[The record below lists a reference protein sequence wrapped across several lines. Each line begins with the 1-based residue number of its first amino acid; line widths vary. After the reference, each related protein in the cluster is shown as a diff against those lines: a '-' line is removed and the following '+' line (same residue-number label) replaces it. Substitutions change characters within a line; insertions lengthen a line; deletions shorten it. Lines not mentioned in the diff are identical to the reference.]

1 MKPVVIIQV
10 RMGSTRLPGKVLKKL
25 NGITVLESLLNQL
38 NYSKLLND
46 KIIATT
52 SNLEDDVIVNFCKSK
67 EIKCFRGSQDDVLD
81 RYYNCAKKF
90 SINTII
96 RITSDCPL
104 MDPQVVDDVIDF
116 YLKNSYDYVNNFYKR
131 TYPYGNDVEIFSL
144 KVLEKVWEK
153 ATKPSEREHVTPY
166 IYNNPDEFS
175 LGWIENK
182 ENLSEFHWTVD
193 RKEDLIFV
201 QKIFKKISKRPIL
214 MKDIIDVIKDDPS
227 LLEINKNT
235 NPNEGYLKSIKEE

>member
-1 MKPVVIIQV
+1 MKPVAIIKV

-25 NGITVLESLLNQL
+25 NGISVLECLCDQL
-38 NYSKLLND
+38 NYSRLLND

-52 SNLEDDVIVNFCKSK
+52 SNSEDDVIVNFCESK
-67 EIKCFRGSQDDVLD
+67 GIKCFRGSVNDVLD
-81 RYYNCAKKF
+81 RYHKCAKKF

-175 LGWIENK
+175 IGWIENK

-235 NPNEGYLKSIKEE
+235 NPNEGYL

>member
-1 MKPVVIIQV
+1 MKPIVIIQV

-52 SNLEDDVIVNFCKSK
+52 SNSEDDVIVNFCKSK

-104 MDPQVVDDVIDF
+104 MDPQVIDDVIDF

-131 TYPYGNDVEIFSL
+131 TYPYGNDVEIFSI

-153 ATKPSEREHVTPY
+153 ATKLSEREHVTPY

-182 ENLSEFHWTVD
+182 ENLSEFHWTID
-193 RKEDLIFV
+193 RREDLIFV
-201 QKIFKKISKRPIL
+201 QNIFKKISKRPIL

>member
-1 MKPVVIIQV
+1 MKPVAIIQV

-25 NGITVLESLLNQL
+25 NGISVLECLCDQL
-38 NYSKLLND
+38 NYSRLLND

-52 SNLEDDVIVNFCKSK
+52 SNSGDDVIVNFCESK
-67 EIKCFRGSQDDVLD
+67 GIKCFRGSVNDVLD
-81 RYYNCAKKF
+81 RYHKCAKKF

-153 ATKPSEREHVTPY
+153 ATKPFEREHVTPY

-235 NPNEGYLKSIKEE
+235 NPNEGYL

>member
-1 MKPVVIIQV
+1 MKPVAIIQV

-25 NGITVLESLLNQL
+25 NGISVLECLCDQL
-38 NYSKLLND
+38 NYSRLLND

-52 SNLEDDVIVNFCKSK
+52 SNSEDDVIVNFCESK
-67 EIKCFRGSQDDVLD
+67 GIKCFRGSVNDVLD
-81 RYYNCAKKF
+81 RYHKCAKKF

-131 TYPYGNDVEIFSL
+131 TYPNGNDVEIFSL

-235 NPNEGYLKSIKEE
+235 NPNEGYL

>member
-1 MKPVVIIQV
+1 
-10 RMGSTRLPGKVLKKL
+10 
-25 NGITVLESLLNQL
+25 
-38 NYSKLLND
+38 
-46 KIIATT
+46 
-52 SNLEDDVIVNFCKSK
+52 
-67 EIKCFRGSQDDVLD
+67 
-81 RYYNCAKKF
+81 
-90 SINTII
+90 
-96 RITSDCPL
+96 

-153 ATKPSEREHVTPY
+153 ATKLSEREHVTPY

-201 QKIFKKISKRPIL
+201 QNIFKKISKRPIL
-214 MKDIIDVIKDDPS
+214 MKDIINVIKDNPS

>member
-1 MKPVVIIQV
+1 MKPIAIIQV

-25 NGITVLESLLNQL
+25 NGITILESLLNQL
-38 NYSKLLND
+38 NYSRLLND

-52 SNLEDDVIVNFCKSK
+52 LNSEDDVIVNFCESK
-67 EIKCFRGSQDDVLD
+67 GIKCFRGSVNDVLD
-81 RYYNCAKKF
+81 RYHKCAKKF

-235 NPNEGYLKSIKEE
+235 NPNEGYL

>member
-1 MKPVVIIQV
+1 MKPVAIIQV

-25 NGITVLESLLNQL
+25 NGISVLECLCDQL
-38 NYSKLLND
+38 NYSRLLND

-52 SNLEDDVIVNFCKSK
+52 SNSEDDVIVNFCESK
-67 EIKCFRGSQDDVLD
+67 GIKCFRGSVNDVLD
-81 RYYNCAKKF
+81 RYHKCAKKF

-235 NPNEGYLKSIKEE
+235 NPNEGYL

>member
-1 MKPVVIIQV
+1 MKPIAIIQV

-25 NGITVLESLLNQL
+25 NGITILESLLNQL
-38 NYSKLLND
+38 NYSRLLND

-52 SNLEDDVIVNFCKSK
+52 SNSEDDVIVNFCESK
-67 EIKCFRGSQDDVLD
+67 GIKCFRGSVNDVLD
-81 RYYNCAKKF
+81 RYHKCAKKF

-153 ATKPSEREHVTPY
+153 ATKLSEREHVTPY

-201 QKIFKKISKRPIL
+201 QNIFKKISKRPIL
-214 MKDIIDVIKDDPS
+214 MKDIINVIKDNPS

>member
-1 MKPVVIIQV
+1 MKPVAIIQV
-10 RMGSTRLPGKVLKKL
+10 RMSSTRLPGKVLKKL

-52 SNLEDDVIVNFCKSK
+52 SNSEDDVIFNFCKSK
-67 EIKCFRGSQDDVLD
+67 EIKCYRGSQDDVLD

-104 MDPQVVDDVIDF
+104 MDPQVIDDVIDF

-131 TYPYGNDVEIFSL
+131 TYPYGNDVEIFSI

-166 IYNNPDEFS
+166 IYNNPGEFS

-182 ENLSEFHWTVD
+182 ENLSEFHWTID

-201 QKIFKKISKRPIL
+201 QNIFKKISKRPIL

>member
-90 SINTII
+90 SINTIL

-104 MDPQVVDDVIDF
+104 MDPQVVDNVIDF
-116 YLKNSYDYVNNFYKR
+116 YLKNSYDYVNNFHKR

>member
-1 MKPVVIIQV
+1 MKPVAIIQV
-10 RMGSTRLPGKVLKKL
+10 RMSSTRLPGKVLKKL

-52 SNLEDDVIVNFCKSK
+52 SNSEDDVIFNFCKSK
-67 EIKCFRGSQDDVLD
+67 EIKCYRGSQDDVLD

-104 MDPQVVDDVIDF
+104 MDPQVVDAVIDF
-116 YLKNSYDYVNNFYKR
+116 YLKNSYDYVNNCYNR

-182 ENLSEFHWTVD
+182 ENLSEFHWTID

-201 QKIFKKISKRPIL
+201 QNIFKKISKRPIL

>member
-1 MKPVVIIQV
+1 MKPVAIIQV

-25 NGITVLESLLNQL
+25 NGISVLEFLCDQL
-38 NYSKLLND
+38 NYSRLLND

-52 SNLEDDVIVNFCKSK
+52 SNSEDDVIVNFCESK
-67 EIKCFRGSQDDVLD
+67 GIKCFRGSVNDVLD
-81 RYYNCAKKF
+81 RYHKCAKKF

-235 NPNEGYLKSIKEE
+235 NPNEGYL

>member
-1 MKPVVIIQV
+1 MKPVAIIQV
-10 RMGSTRLPGKVLKKL
+10 RMDSTRLPGKVLKKL

-38 NYSKLLND
+38 NYSKLFND

-52 SNLEDDVIVNFCKSK
+52 SNSEDDVIFNFCKSK
-67 EIKCFRGSQDDVLD
+67 EIKCYRGSQDDVLD

-104 MDPQVVDDVIDF
+104 MDPQVVDAVIDF
-116 YLKNSYDYVNNFYKR
+116 YLKNSYDYVNNCYNR

-182 ENLSEFHWTVD
+182 ENLSEFHWTID

-201 QKIFKKISKRPIL
+201 QNIFKKISKRPIL

>member
-1 MKPVVIIQV
+1 MKPIAIIQV

-52 SNLEDDVIVNFCKSK
+52 SNSEDDVIVNFCKSK
-67 EIKCFRGSQDDVLD
+67 EIKYFRGSQDDVLD

-182 ENLSEFHWTVD
+182 ENLSEFHWTID

-201 QKIFKKISKRPIL
+201 QNIFKKISKRPIL

>member
-1 MKPVVIIQV
+1 MKPVAIIQV

-52 SNLEDDVIVNFCKSK
+52 SNSEDDVIFNFCKSK
-67 EIKCFRGSQDDVLD
+67 EIKCYRGSQDDVLD

-182 ENLSEFHWTVD
+182 ENLSEFHWTID

-201 QKIFKKISKRPIL
+201 QNIFKKISKRPIF

>member
-90 SINTII
+90 SINTIL

-104 MDPQVVDDVIDF
+104 MDPQVVDNVIDF
-116 YLKNSYDYVNNFYKR
+116 YLKNSYDYVNNFHKR

-175 LGWIENK
+175 IGWIENK
-182 ENLSEFHWTVD
+182 ENLSEFHWTID

-201 QKIFKKISKRPIL
+201 QNIFKKISKRPIL

-235 NPNEGYLKSIKEE
+235 NCLKE

>member
-1 MKPVVIIQV
+1 MKPVAIIQV

-25 NGITVLESLLNQL
+25 NGISVLECLCDQL
-38 NYSKLLND
+38 NYSRLLND
-46 KIIATT
+46 KIIAMT
-52 SNLEDDVIVNFCKSK
+52 SNSEDDVIVNFCESK
-67 EIKCFRGSQDDVLD
+67 GIKCFRGSVNDVLD
-81 RYYNCAKKF
+81 RYHKCAKKF

-214 MKDIIDVIKDDPS
+214 MKDIIDVIKEDPS

-235 NPNEGYLKSIKEE
+235 NPNEGYL